1 MPLFVTAVNCPST
14 LTVQASVPAWQ
25 TIACLRSVY
34 YVDTRNMQGHQEDSI
49 KCLEQE
55 LKSAGEEVRKF
66 KEVKAA
72 ATS

>member
-1 MPLFVTAVNCPST
+1 
-14 LTVQASVPAWQ
+14 
-25 TIACLRSVY
+25 
-34 YVDTRNMQGHQEDSI
+34 MQGHQEDSI

-55 LKSAGEEVRKF
+55 LKSAREEVRKF